1 MMYFLSFKI
10 GEFMKTYLLRFYL
23 ILCFSIAY
31 SPEIWTQPLFHPGD
45 LIYKGAFRLPDDT
58 IGGSRFGYGGT
69 APVYHPQNNSLFM
82 VGHDWDQKVAEVSI
96 PPLVIPEDI
105 DDLNTAVMLQPF
117 RDISEGLMY
126 TVDDGTIKLGG
137 MLISEGELIGSA
149 WAYYDADGSQVLSH
163 FSSDT
168 NITITG
174 DVEGM
179 FELGTIGA
187 GFVSGYMGHIPIAW
201 QNEFGGPALT
211 GQCCI
216 PIISRS
222 SYGPAAFVFDPADLN
237 VNNPL
242 PVTPL
247 VYYPDEYPLAEW
259 NSTGPLFNGTTTI
272 TGIVIPEDK
281 RSVLFIGSHGI
292 GEFCYGTGEDC
303 NDPVN
308 SYQGTHAYP
317 YVYQIWA
324 YDMLDLLD
332 VKNGIADPWEV
343 IPYATWN
350 FDFPITDENKQIGGV
365 AYDAETDMLYISQL
379 RIDGF
384 DAFPLVHAF
393 KIRGSNLYVDSLST
407 GIGEGTSWASP
418 FRYLQDAL
426 DIAHQGDTIHL
437 AKGTYY
443 PDDGA
448 SQVAGDRIES
458 FHVTDSVVIYGGYP
472 SGGGTRSPAIHKVVL
487 SGDIDHNDLFVPA
500 TQPSHLIG
508 SNAYHILTCENAV
521 LDGVIISGGM
531 ANSMENVSHQSGA
544 GIQCTGAVTIKDCN
558 LLGNSAAGNGSNG
571 KGGGLY
577 FSGSSIVLRNVLFN
591 GNLASL
597 AGSAF
602 YTTSGSVVVSE
613 NVIVQD

>member
-1 MMYFLSFKI
+1 
-10 GEFMKTYLLRFYL
+10 MKTYLLRFSL
-23 ILCFSIAY
+23 IPFLCFGFLSVIRA
-31 SPEIWTQPLFHPGD
+31 QPLFHPGD
-45 LIYKGAFRLPDDT
+45 LIYKGAFRLPDDDD
-58 IGGSRFGYGGT
+58 GGSRFGYGGT
-69 APVYHPQNNSLFM
+69 APVYHPLHNSLFM
-82 VGHDWDQKVAEVSI
+82 VGHDWDQMVAEVSI
-96 PPLVIPEDI
+96 PELVISDEI

-126 TVDDGTIKLGG
+126 TVDDGTIKMGG

-149 WAYYDADGSQVLSH
+149 WTYYDADGSQVLSH
-163 FSSDT
+163 FASDT
-168 NITITG
+168 IITNNG
-174 DVEGM
+174 DAEGM

-187 GFVSGYMGHIPIAW
+187 GFVSGYMCHIPVEW
-201 QNEFGGPALT
+201 QDDFDGPALT

-222 SYGPAAFVFDPADLN
+222 SYGPAAFVFDPAALD

-247 VYYPDEYPLAEW
+247 VYYPDEHPLAEW
-259 NSTGPLFNGTTTI
+259 NSTGPYFNGTTNI

-281 RSVLFIGSHGI
+281 RSVLFVGSHGI

-303 NDPVN
+303 NDPTN

-317 YVYQIWA
+317 YVYQVWA
-324 YDMLDLLD
+324 YDILDLLD

-343 IPYATWN
+343 LPYATWN

-393 KIRGSNLYVDSLST
+393 KIRGSHLYVDSLAT
-407 GIGEGTSWASP
+407 GAGEGTSWDSP
-418 FRYLQDAL
+418 FRHLQDAL
-426 DIAHQGDTIHL
+426 AIAHKGDTIHL
-437 AKGTYY
+437 GKGTYY

-448 SQVAGDRIES
+448 SPVTGDRIES

-472 SGGGTRSPAIHKVVL
+472 SGGGTRNPAVHKVVL
-487 SGDIDHNDLFVPA
+487 SGDIDHNDLLVPA
-500 TQPSHLIG
+500 TQPSHLLG
-508 SNAYHILTCENAV
+508 SNAYHVLNCQNAI

-531 ANSMENVSHQSGA
+531 ANSTDSALHQSGA
-544 GIQCTGAVTIKDCN
+544 GLTCTGTVSIKDCSI
-558 LLGNSAAGNGSNG
+558 LGNSAAGNGSNG

-577 FSGSSIVLRNVLFN
+577 FSGSSLLLRNVIFN
-591 GNLASL
+591 GNLASQ

-602 YTTSGSVVVSE
+602 YTVSGSVVVSE
-613 NVIVQD
+613 NVVVQD